1 MSPIGSLSIFLAT
14 VTLIFS
20 ATMSSSHSNR
30 TWPIQSMKNWPT
42 KLPAELNA
50 AELAAW
56 TNVART
62 ILNLHETITR
72 G

>member
-1 MSPIGSLSIFLAT
+1 ME
-14 VTLIFS
+14 
-20 ATMSSSHSNR
+20 
-30 TWPIQSMKNWPT
+30 NWPT